1 MSSFFSVLETIL
13 DKAVASGAVEILQ
26 KYLNLSDDSSVTEVA
41 LLCLNAIQDTS
52 KTFSFPHWLCC
63 IKSLAIILS
72 RAASGRT
79 AMKDAG
85 VALTVAH
92 LLRSDAIEEFY
103 DVIFDVLNNLAE
115 DGAYSNVAVAG
126 V

>member
-1 MSSFFSVLETIL
+1 M
-13 DKAVASGAVEILQ
+13 ASGAVEILK

-52 KTFSFPHWLCC
+52 KTFSFPYWHCC
-63 IKSLAIILS
+63 MKSLTIILS

-115 DGAYSNVAVAG
+115 DGACSNVAGAG